1 MPLLTG
7 LIGTPTVGQS
17 VKRSANTSILSKR
30 QMTAQ
35 PFTRNLETLPMI
47 ERLEASALKQRGWE
61 IAACIAVTPS
71 ELEKLCRLARVGL
84 ALETAEAARD

>member
-1 MPLLTG
+1 
-7 LIGTPTVGQS
+7 
-17 VKRSANTSILSKR
+17 
-30 QMTAQ
+30 
-35 PFTRNLETLPMI
+35 MI